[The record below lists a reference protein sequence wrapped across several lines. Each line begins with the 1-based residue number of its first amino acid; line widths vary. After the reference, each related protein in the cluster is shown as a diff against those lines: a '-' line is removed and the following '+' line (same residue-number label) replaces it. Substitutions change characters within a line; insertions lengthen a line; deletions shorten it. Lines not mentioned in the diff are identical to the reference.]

1 MLTTVIL
8 DGPMGKAF
16 GRKWELAVNS
26 PKEALAMVN
35 ANKPGVFNWIRSNL
49 KKYASYRVTCT
60 YHDGKKEDLDND
72 TYKADR
78 SLKEIRFTPI
88 IQGASATMKVVLGMV
103 LIVVGALTL
112 EYGGEY
118 LISAGISMMA
128 GGIAQMLSPKKKD
141 KEDSGTSSH
150 YFNGVVN
157 NTEQGIPVPLI
168 YGRVLVGSQLISARL
183 TVEDTII
190 EVIDPITG
198 IKSWRS
204 APK

>member
-60 YHDGKKEDLDND
+60 YHDGKKEDLDSD

-78 SLKEIRFTPI
+78 SLKEIRFTPVI
-88 IQGASATMKVVLGMV
+88 EGASGTMKVVVGIVL
-103 LIVVGALTL
+103 LIVAYCLPWTASYTVPAGVS
-112 EYGGEY
+112 
-118 LISAGISMMA
+118 LIA

-141 KEDSGTSSH
+141 KEDGSTGSH

-183 TVEDTII
+183 TVEETII
-190 EVIDPITG
+190 PTPDLGTG
-198 IKSWRS
+198 LIAWAARS
-204 APK
+204 QP